1 MPIRDSRSPRGKWE
15 PDTFAIFDRF
25 LDRQHC
31 SIDVGAWIGPTLR
44 YGCQLAKMAYGLE
57 PDPIAFA
64 ELEQNID
71 LNRAMSD
78 SIRLHQACIAP
89 KTALVAVGS
98 RGQGGDCTSSLLF
111 GSRRTRW
118 TVNAFSLDDFI
129 RRNDI
134 GACNV
139 IMMEIER
146 GAYQVLPTRA
156 GYLQA
161 NRPTL
166 KIIRWVGLYKHI
178 DDHGG
183 QELTARSLETVVR
196 CLDSRMLRPATRR
209 TVASPDCIRT
219 VAGFSAPNVPGRND
233 SAVHCLPTHPVPND
247 SRDAL

>member
-1 MPIRDSRSPRGKWE
+1 MVLNLIRSR
-15 PDTFAIFDRF
+15 
-25 LDRQHC
+25 
-31 SIDVGAWIGPTLR
+31 LR
-44 YGCQLAKMAYGLE
+44 SLS
-57 PDPIAFA
+57 
-64 ELEQNID
+64 NID
-71 LNRAMSD
+71 LNRAISD

-89 KTALVAVGS
+89 KTGLVAFGS

-118 TVNAFSLDDFI
+118 TVNAFSFDDFI

-166 KIIRWVGLYKHI
+166 KIIRWVGCYKHI
-178 DDHGG
+178 YDHGG
-183 QELTARSLETVVR
+183 QELTARRLQTVVR
-196 CLDSRMLRPATRR
+196 CLESQMSRPATRPRGGQPRMHPNRGWVQRSQCPR
-209 TVASPDCIRT
+209 T
-219 VAGFSAPNVPGRND
+219 
-233 SAVHCLPTHPVPND
+233 
-247 SRDAL
+247 